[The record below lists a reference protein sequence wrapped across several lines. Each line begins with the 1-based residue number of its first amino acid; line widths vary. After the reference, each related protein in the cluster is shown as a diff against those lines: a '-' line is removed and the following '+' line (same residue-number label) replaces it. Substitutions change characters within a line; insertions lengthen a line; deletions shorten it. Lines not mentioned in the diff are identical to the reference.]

1 MQDTPRFAK
10 LRRALGLRATIR
22 RFLIGALVFSLLI
35 PLADC
40 KVKKTVRLD
49 PSVVKE
55 PEREKIVGVT
65 TTDGQDVRFDSS
77 GARVNGNA
85 LQASVNGAPYQI
97 TLDRVQRLW
106 VERKE
111 LSKARTIGLIA
122 GVTAGAFI
130 AAVGIALATKQSC
143 PFIYSWN
150 GSEYVFDAEPYGGA
164 VTRGL
169 ERDDYS
175 ELENLRAENGLYR
188 LMVTNEVPETQ
199 YTNLME
205 LQVVDH
211 PAATRVVADE
221 WGEFHML

>member
-1 MQDTPRFAK
+1 MQDTRRFAK
-10 LRRALGLRATIR
+10 LSRALSLRATTCR
-22 RFLIGALVFSLLI
+22 LLIASLIFTSLI
-35 PLADC
+35 PLTDC
-40 KVKKTVRLD
+40 KVTKTVRVD
-49 PSVVKE
+49 PSAVKE
-55 PEREKIVGVT
+55 PGKEKIVGVT
-65 TTDGQDVRFDSS
+65 TADGQDVRFDPI
-77 GARVNGNA
+77 GATLRDNTI
-85 LQASVNGAPYQI
+85 QASVNGAPYQI
-97 TLDRVQRLW
+97 TLDRVQRFW
-106 VERKE
+106 IERKE
-111 LSKARTIGLIA
+111 TSKARTIGLVA
-122 GVTAGAFI
+122 GVTVGAFV
-130 AAVGIALATKQSC
+130 AFVAIALATKQSC

-211 PAATRVVADE
+211 PAATR
-221 WGEFHML
+221 